1 MYDQEQRK
9 HYLSYFTIVWSCG
22 PILAPFLGGYLE
34 HYFNWQANFYFIAG
48 YALLVLVLDLLIS
61 GETLAQFKKIKL
73 REVVAN
79 YRLMLSHE
87 SFILGIVILGL
98 SYSVVM
104 VFNIAGPFVLENALN
119 SSAVVIGYCTLIL
132 GFSWMVGGIVSK
144 KMSSLDMSKRILYA
158 SAIQVVLC
166 ITIAILSMFSQNL
179 YLFIAFAFLIHICS
193 GFLYTIFFTQ
203 SMLTFP
209 EHAGVA
215 GGLIGGLVYVFTS
228 LSSYLIST
236 IGKIQTPAD
245 LGIRY
250 VLIAALLLLLMCYV
264 SRIYRKHTAT

>member
-1 MYDQEQRK
+1 M
-9 HYLSYFTIVWSCG
+9 
-22 PILAPFLGGYLE
+22 
-34 HYFNWQANFYFIAG
+34 
-48 YALLVLVLDLLIS
+48 
-61 GETLAQFKKIKL
+61 
-73 REVVAN
+73 VAN

-193 GFLYTIFFTQ
+193 GFFIHHIFHA
-203 SMLTFP
+203 
-209 EHAGVA
+209 EHAYISRTCRCCWR
-215 GGLIGGLVYVFTS
+215 LNRGLVYVFTS